1 MNVIKFLEQS
11 LVAAGLAAPK
21 TTAEYTKTPN
31 FKAFLAAN
39 SKFRDLTFN
48 ILALD
53 LYFFWKLNDQEYRK
67 KFISECKEIRN
78 SFKIFLL
85 SQSWA
90 ADRRR
95 KSLEIEHLL
104 LKYSNYLY
112 AAMTAY
118 IDMARQDSMDK
129 RAPTIHKAGYFLSLA
144 VETLKRIRQL
154 LPNNVL

>member
-1 MNVIKFLEQS
+1 MNVLQSIKQS
-11 LVAAGLAAPK
+11 FMAAGFAAPRS
-21 TTAEYTKTPN
+21 TMEYTRTPN
-31 FKAFLAAN
+31 FKTFLAAN
-39 SKFRDLTFN
+39 SKFRDLTFS

-53 LYFFWKLNDQEYRK
+53 LYFFFKLNDQEYRK
-67 KFISECKEIRN
+67 EFISECKEIRD

-85 SQSWA
+85 AQSWA

-104 LKYSNYLY
+104 LKYANCIY

-118 IDMARQDSMDK
+118 IKIENQDSMDK

>member
-1 MNVIKFLEQS
+1 MNVIQFLVQS

-31 FKAFLAAN
+31 FKAFSAAQTQF
-39 SKFRDLTFN
+39 KKLIFD

-53 LYFFWKLNDQEYRK
+53 LYFFFKLNDQEYRK
-67 KFISECKEIRN
+67 NFISACKEIRN

-90 ADRRR
+90 ADRRH
-95 KSLEIEHLL
+95 KDLKIEDLL
-104 LKYSNYLY
+104 LKYANCIY

-118 IDMARQDSMDK
+118 IEIENQDGLEK
-129 RAPTIHKAGYFLSLA
+129 RAPTIHKAGYFLSQA
-144 VETLKRIRQL
+144 AETMKEARQL
-154 LPNNVL
+154 LPDNLL